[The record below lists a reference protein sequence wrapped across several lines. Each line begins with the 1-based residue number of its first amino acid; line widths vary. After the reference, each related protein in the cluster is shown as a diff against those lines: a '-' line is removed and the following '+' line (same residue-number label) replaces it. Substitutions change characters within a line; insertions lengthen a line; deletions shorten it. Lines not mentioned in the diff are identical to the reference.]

1 MGNGCGTL
9 GRGRHSAPPADGGPC
24 RPLSSSEA
32 PVRMAAAR
40 GRARGLVGGRP
51 TAATEAV
58 VRTARHLPAPD
69 ERSPLS

>member
-1 MGNGCGTL
+1 MDNGCGTP
-9 GRGRHSAPPADGGPC
+9 GRGRHSAPPADGGLC

-51 TAATEAV
+51 AATETV
-58 VRTARHLPAPD
+58 VRTDRDLPAPG
-69 ERSPLS
+69 EPSPLA